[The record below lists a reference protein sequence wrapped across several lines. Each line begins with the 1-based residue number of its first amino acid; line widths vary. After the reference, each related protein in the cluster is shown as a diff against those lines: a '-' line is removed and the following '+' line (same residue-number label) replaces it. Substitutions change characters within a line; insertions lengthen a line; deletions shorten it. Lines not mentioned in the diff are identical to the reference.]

1 MTKNSISEDL
11 TQLTL
16 EELHARKNKLKG
28 TIIGL
33 GLVMGVAV
41 AIILYVVVVKKGN
54 YGLLAVGLTSFIT
67 LMPIVIVL
75 NKINEEIRA
84 RNAA

>member
-16 EELHARKNKLKG
+16 EELRARKNKLKG

-41 AIILYVVVVKKGN
+41 AIILYVVVKKGN
-54 YGLLAVGLTSFIT
+54 YGLLVVGLTSFIT
-67 LMPIVIVL
+67 LMPSVIAL
-75 NKINEEIRA
+75 NNINDEIRA